1 MRKGY
6 FNLRTVMAMGA
17 MVALAAC
24 GGTGSNVPANSSVD
38 TGTPAGAVTGA
49 EDAAGAG
56 TTGTEGTTGALP
68 AATPAP
74 TDGSIESG
82 AATSGDTG
90 TGSTGTTTGTATP
103 DAGTTGATAGGDTGG
118 TTTSA
123 TAGTP
128 LTGPNISFGGISFDV
143 DQGVVPSVTVMTG
156 PVNMMGMGTGT
167 GATGDTGTDMA
178 GSGNLSGTVFTFEG
192 MNMGMGGT
200 GTTDDAGAGTTG
212 TAAMFQPRIVVIPV
226 AQLVSYEASMMAAG
240 QAGTGTDAAGAGT
253 TGTDA
258 SSSGTTT
265 GTNAAGTATPAAG
278 TTGDTTTGAT
288 GTTGDQGITDNLFI
302 SELSRTLASQSAFP
316 STSMA
321 NSMVLTRALSLM
333 GFQGYTPAFQSNGE
347 FLDFQ
352 NGRGVRFVTAF
363 QPQGSNMAALNQL
376 YYMFHGLTNDNQNYV
391 MALMPLQSN
400 VIGTGMGTGTGTTAA
415 TPAAGASTTTTG
427 TTGTDAG
434 TTGAG
439 TTGAIEFPQG
449 GDAAAYQSYLDE
461 VVAGLDQASDGT
473 TDAAFSTQLEQYDSL
488 VQSLNI
494 AEGTQ

>member
-1 MRKGY
+1 
-6 FNLRTVMAMGA
+6 
-17 MVALAAC
+17 
-24 GGTGSNVPANSSVD
+24 
-38 TGTPAGAVTGA
+38 
-49 EDAAGAG
+49 
-56 TTGTEGTTGALP
+56 
-68 AATPAP
+68 
-74 TDGSIESG
+74 
-82 AATSGDTG
+82 
-90 TGSTGTTTGTATP
+90 
-103 DAGTTGATAGGDTGG
+103 
-118 TTTSA
+118 
-123 TAGTP
+123 
-128 LTGPNISFGGISFDV
+128 LTGPNISYEGISFDV
-143 DQGVVPSVTVMTG
+143 DQGAMPSVTVMTG
-156 PVNMMGMGTGT
+156 PVNMMGIGSGT
-167 GATGDTGTDMA
+167 GATGDTGIDMA

-347 FLDFQ
+347 YVDFQ

-363 QPQGSNMAALNQL
+363 QQAGGTPAALNSL
-376 YYMFHGLTNDNQNYV
+376 YYMFHGLTTDNQHYV
-391 MALMPLQSN
+391 MALMPLQSSL
-400 VIGTGMGTGTGTTAA
+400 IGTGAGMGTGTGTTEA
-415 TPAAGASTTTTG
+415 TPAAGAGTTTTD

-434 TTGAG
+434 TTGVG
-439 TTGAIEFPQG
+439 TTGTIEFPQG

-461 VVAGLDQASDGT
+461 VVAGLDEASGGT
-473 TDAAFSTQLEQYDSL
+473 TDAAFSTQLEQYDS
-488 VQSLNI
+488 VIESLNI
-494 AEGTQ
+494 AGGSQ